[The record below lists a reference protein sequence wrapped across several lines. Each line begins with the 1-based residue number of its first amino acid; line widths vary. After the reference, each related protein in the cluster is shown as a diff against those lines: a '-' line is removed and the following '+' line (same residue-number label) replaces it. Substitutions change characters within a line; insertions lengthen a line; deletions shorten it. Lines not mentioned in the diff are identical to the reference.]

1 MAVFNKV
8 YKKVA
13 NNGND
18 IDYALVGQVG
28 VDGNPLDIYKI
39 NSDPTKNTPGLIPS
53 LTKNMTDYAESTDT
67 STYFLGTGGWHCV
80 QNGYDYE
87 YDDDDSPYAFDMFF
101 SEYYAETIS
110 SLRSAQHLTTIIP
123 ANGSEKLNVVSE
135 DDSKKIESLHYG
147 YGISYSNGRRIA
159 HGYGNAS
166 VTFVRNTST
175 VNIPAF
181 TTFNALNDGYNN
193 YTYAIK
199 NSNNQIKLTLDGLYF
214 VELRYSVKSVESW
227 GRIDICPYINGNAQ
241 RFLATQGSNGIGTG
255 TIACFHS
262 FFIDVA
268 ENSTLDFRVTAVDD
282 EVSTTVA
289 VADVMVSLIDSSK
302 LVTFDKQDLCITH
315 RDSI

>member
-18 IDYALVGQVG
+18 SDYALVGQVG
-28 VDGNPLDIYKI
+28 VDGNPLDIYKL
-39 NSDPTKNTPGLIPS
+39 NQDPTKNAPGLIPS
-53 LTKNMTDYAESTDT
+53 LNKKVTDLANSTDT
-67 STYFLGTGGWHCV
+67 SDTSRYFLGTGGWHYIGNV
-80 QNGYDYE
+80 SN
-87 YDDDDSPYAFDMFF
+87 YDDDDAFYMDFD
-101 SEYYAETIS
+101 EYYALTDS
-110 SLRSAQHLTTIIP
+110 SAYCTPHSTTIIP
-123 ANGSEKLNVVSE
+123 SNGSEKLNVLSVN
-135 DDSKKIESLHYG
+135 DFMKIELLHYG

-159 HGYGNAS
+159 HGWSNAS
-166 VTFVRNTST
+166 VTCVRNTST

-181 TTFNALNDGYNN
+181 TTFQALNDGFNN

-199 NSNNQIKLTLDGLYF
+199 NSNNQIKLTLDGLYY

-227 GRIDICPYINGNAQ
+227 GRIDICPYINGKAQ

-255 TIACFHS
+255 AIACFHS

-282 EVSTTVA
+282 EVSTKVA

-302 LVTFDKQDLCITH
+302 LVTFDKQDLCITN

>member
-13 NNGND
+13 NNGNSS
-18 IDYALVGQVG
+18 DYALVGQVG
-28 VDGNPLDIYKI
+28 VNGNPLDIYKL
-39 NSDPTKNTPGLIPS
+39 NQDPTKNTPGLIPS
-53 LTKNMTDYAESTDT
+53 LNKKLTDYAGSTDT
-67 STYFLGTGGWHCV
+67 STYFLGTGGWHCI
-80 QNGYDYE
+80 QSGYNYE
-87 YDDDDSPYAFDMFF
+87 SDDDDSPYGFDMIF
-101 SEYYAETIS
+101 SEDYSETDS
-110 SLRSAQHLTTIIP
+110 SLRGKQHLTTIIP
-123 ANGSEKLNVVSE
+123 ANGSGKLNVVS
-135 DDSKKIESLHYG
+135 DDDINKIESLPHG
-147 YGISYSNGRRIA
+147 YGLSYYNGRRIA

-166 VTFVRNTST
+166 VTCVRNTST
-175 VNIPAF
+175 VNVPAF
-181 TTFNALNDGYNN
+181 TKFVQLNDGYNS

-199 NSNNQIKLTLDGLYF
+199 NSNNQIKLTIDGLYF
-214 VELRYSVKSVESW
+214 VELRYSVKSAESW

-268 ENSTLDFRVTAVDD
+268 EDSTLEFKVTAVDD
-282 EVSTTVA
+282 EVTTTVS

-302 LVTFDKQDLCITH
+302 LVNFHKVDLSLTN

>member
-18 IDYALVGQVG
+18 SDYALVGQVG
-28 VDGNPLDIYKI
+28 VDGNPLDIYKL
-39 NSDPTKNTPGLIPS
+39 NFDLTKRTPGLIPS

-67 STYFLGTGGWHCV
+67 SKYFLGTGGWHCV
-80 QNGYDYE
+80 KNGYEYE
-87 YDDDDSPYAFDMFF
+87 YDDDESPYAFDMIFHEF
-101 SEYYAETIS
+101 YAETIS

-147 YGISYSNGRRIA
+147 YGLSYSNGRRIA

-166 VTFVRNTST
+166 VTCVRNTST

-199 NSNNQIKLTLDGLYF
+199 NSNNQIKLTLDGLYY
-214 VELRYSVKSVESW
+214 VELRYSVKSAEPW

-241 RFLATQGSNGIGTG
+241 RFLATQGSNGIGNNA
-255 TIACFHS
+255 IACFHS

-282 EVSTTVA
+282 EVTTTVA

-302 LVTFDKQDLCITH
+302 LVTFDKQDLCITN

>member
-18 IDYALVGQVG
+18 SDYALVGQVG

-39 NSDPTKNTPGLIPS
+39 NQDPTKNTPGLIPS
-53 LTKNMTDYAESTDT
+53 LIKKMTDYAESTDT
-67 STYFLGTGGWHCV
+67 STYFLGTGGWHCI
-80 QNGYDYE
+80 QNGYNYE
-87 YDDDDSPYAFDMFF
+87 NDDDDSPYGFDMIF
-101 SEYYAETIS
+101 SECYAETNS
-110 SLRSAQHLTTIIP
+110 SLRRASHLTTIIP
-123 ANGSEKLNVVSE
+123 ANGSGKLNVVS
-135 DDSKKIESLHYG
+135 DDDINKIESLHYG
-147 YGISYSNGRRIA
+147 YGLSYYNGRRIA

-166 VTFVRNTST
+166 VTCVRNTST
-175 VNIPAF
+175 VNVPAF
-181 TTFNALNDGYNN
+181 TTFNPLNEGYNN

-199 NSNNQIKLTLDGLYF
+199 NSNNQIKLTMDGLYF
-214 VELRYSVKSVESW
+214 VELRYSVKSAESW

-268 ENSTLDFRVTAVDD
+268 EDSTLDFRVTAVDD
-282 EVSTTVA
+282 EVTTTVSI
-289 VADVMVSLIDSSK
+289 ADVMVSLIDSSK
-302 LVTFDKQDLCITH
+302 LVKFHKEDLSLTN

>member
-1 MAVFNKV
+1 M
-8 YKKVA
+8 
-13 NNGND
+13 
-18 IDYALVGQVG
+18 
-28 VDGNPLDIYKI
+28 
-39 NSDPTKNTPGLIPS
+39 
-53 LTKNMTDYAESTDT
+53 
-67 STYFLGTGGWHCV
+67 
-80 QNGYDYE
+80 
-87 YDDDDSPYAFDMFF
+87 
-101 SEYYAETIS
+101 
-110 SLRSAQHLTTIIP
+110 
-123 ANGSEKLNVVSE
+123 
-135 DDSKKIESLHYG
+135 
-147 YGISYSNGRRIA
+147 
-159 HGYGNAS
+159 
-166 VTFVRNTST
+166 
-175 VNIPAF
+175 
-181 TTFNALNDGYNN
+181 NDGFNN

-199 NSNNQIKLTLDGLYF
+199 NSNNQIKLTLDGLYY

-302 LVTFDKQDLCITH
+302 LVTFDKQDLCITN

>member
-1 MAVFNKV
+1 MSTFNKV
-8 YKKVA
+8 YKKIA
-13 NNGND
+13 NNGNSS
-18 IDYALVGQVG
+18 DYALVGQVG
-28 VDGNPLDIYKI
+28 VDGNPLDIYKL
-39 NSDPTKNTPGLIPS
+39 NQDPTKNTPGLIPP
-53 LTKNMTDYAESTDT
+53 LNKNVTDFANTTDP
-67 STYFLGTGGWHCV
+67 SMYFLGTGGWHCV
-80 QNGYDYE
+80 ENHYNYE
-87 YDDDDSPYAFDMFF
+87 DIDDDSPYGFDMNFD
-101 SEYYAETIS
+101 ECYAVTDS
-110 SLRSAQHLTTIIP
+110 SAYMTPHTTTVIP
-123 ANGSEKLNVVSE
+123 ANGSEKLNVVS
-135 DDSKKIESLHYG
+135 DDDRRKIESLHYG

-166 VTFVRNTST
+166 VTCVRNTST

-181 TTFNALNDGYNN
+181 TTFNALNDGFNN

-199 NSNNQIKLTLDGLYF
+199 NSNNQIKLTLDGLYY
-214 VELRYSVKSVESW
+214 VELRYSVKSAESW

-262 FFIDVA
+262 FFIDVE

-302 LVTFDKQDLCITH
+302 LVTFDKQDLCITN